1 LSEQTSLSANNR
13 GTDRPW
19 LWQPGQSG
27 NPNGRPKAEADVGK
41 LCRQYGQRA
50 VEVLADL
57 MEHEADARI
66 RLAAANSLLDRGF
79 GRPSQQVTVDG
90 DSTTSS
96 VLQHLLAA
104 RLVATIDAS
113 NAPPTLEA
121 KVVADETTA
130 PDTNVSTPP
139 PNIFEPASE

>member
-1 LSEQTSLSANNR
+1 MDDQ
-13 GTDRPW
+13 
-19 LWQPGQSG
+19 
-27 NPNGRPKAEADVGK
+27 
-41 LCRQYGQRA
+41 
-50 VEVLADL
+50 
-57 MEHEADARI
+57 DARI

-104 RLVATIDAS
+104 RLVAAIDAS
-113 NAPPTLEA
+113 SAPPAGPVLDG
-121 KVVADETTA
+121 VAEPT
-130 PDTNVSTPP
+130 TNVSTPP

>member
-1 LSEQTSLSANNR
+1 LSQTSALTQN
-13 GTDRPW
+13 TDSKPW
-19 LWQPGQSG
+19 LWKPGQSA
-27 NPNGRPKAEADVGK
+27 NPGGRPKAEVDIGR
-41 LCRQYGQRA
+41 LCRAYGTRA
-50 VEVLADL
+50 VDVVAEL
-57 MEHEADARI
+57 MGDSDPRI

-130 PDTNVSTPP
+130 PTTNVSTPP

>member
-1 LSEQTSLSANNR
+1 MSEQTAVSAGRHLSE
-13 GTDRPW
+13 DRPW
-19 LWQPGQSG
+19 LWKPGQSG
-27 NPNGRPKAEADVGK
+27 NPNGRPQSELDVQK
-41 LCRQYGQRA
+41 LCRKYGTKA
-50 VEVLADL
+50 VDVLASL
-57 MEHEADARI
+57 MDDQDARI